1 MTLGKVLTM
10 ALMGVALTGIEAA
23 AQVPTVW
30 VIGDST
36 ASNVDRR
43 GWADPLG
50 GHCQPRGWRY
60 AIAPLKTSPDFAQF
74 QAKSFDNSL
83 AGEVIDVHQFLG
95 FPRGAV
101 HIDRAPIGINQPPE
115 RRDRKS
121 TRLNSSHL

>member
-30 VIGDST
+30 VIGDYT

-43 GWADPLG
+43 GWADPFG

-60 AIAPLKTSPDFAQF
+60 AIAPLKDLSRFRPVP
-74 QAKSFDNSL
+74 
-83 AGEVIDVHQFLG
+83 GEILRQ
-95 FPRGAV
+95 FPRRGG
-101 HIDRAPIGINQPPE
+101 DRCSPVPRVPARGGTHSPCA
-115 RRDRKS
+115 DRHQS
-121 TRLNSSHL
+121 ATRASP